1 MRHLGTADRTSDAL
15 SQPVGTLDVWHGCT
29 HTVTRAE
36 HAVLASPPFQRLR
49 RLRQM
54 GLAFHAWPNAENTR
68 ASHSIGVAYWSATY
82 LAALRRRRDPVT
94 RSGLGAA
101 TASLDGLSL
110 DVVLRLFGLLHDVDL
125 LPLGH
130 TLRYQSGLFGEP
142 PGQPRLH
149 TCVSS
154 VKAHAA
160 EHAFGDAAT
169 DAEREAW
176 LDAFERHLDAAT
188 AADGGLA
195 YARLAVEIV
204 NSGLGADLIDFA
216 VRDSFAIA
224 RSQALHDDLPQG
236 LRLVEENDGWGLAL
250 DVGDAATAARRVA
263 MADDL
268 YRARF
273 EVFAASVFHPVKL
286 AADAMLDLALR
297 RLGHEACHRLL
308 PEDRLLSM
316 GDDEL
321 VDAVVAA
328 EAALAAGLGAGPVS
342 AGLKAARLHDEV
354 WRSEDLAAFA
364 RRPDAGRA
372 LSLDPGWRTATEE
385 ELQARLP
392 WAAEGDLIVAV
403 SAPTM
408 QAKPANARFTG
419 AGAEV
424 FTLAEAA
431 DHGYATDAAET
442 AGRYAQLW
450 SLRVY
455 LASRHRRRAPE
466 AAKAAADA
474 LGPLA

>member
-1 MRHLGTADRTSDAL
+1 MRPPGTDPSAAALGH
-15 SQPVGTLDVWHGCT
+15 PVGTLDVWPGCT
-29 HTVTRAE
+29 HAVTRAE

-68 ASHSIGVAYWSATY
+68 ASHSLGVAYWSATY
-82 LAALRRRRDPVT
+82 LAALRRSSDPGT
-94 RSGLGAA
+94 GAALDAA

-142 PGQPRLH
+142 SGKPRLAA
-149 TCVSS
+149 CADA

-169 DAEREAW
+169 DAERRAW
-176 LDAFERHLDAAT
+176 IDALDRHLDAAT
-188 AADGGLA
+188 AARDGLA
-195 YARLAVEIV
+195 HARLAVEIV

-224 RSQALHDDLPQG
+224 RPQALHVDLPEG
-236 LRLVEENDGWGLAL
+236 LRLVDADGDFGLAL
-250 DVGDAATAARRVA
+250 DVGEAASAARRVA

-297 RLGHEACHRLL
+297 RIGPEACRRLL

-328 EAALAAGLGAGPVS
+328 EAAVADGLGAGPGS
-342 AGLKAARLHDEV
+342 AALKAGRLHEEV
-354 WRSEDLAAFA
+354 WRSEGLDAFA
-364 RRPDAGRA
+364 RRPGADRA
-372 LSLDPGWRTATEE
+372 LALDPGWRTATEE
-385 ELQARLP
+385 ELQGGLP
-392 WAAEGDLIVAV
+392 WAAPGDLIVAV

-408 QAKPANARFTG
+408 QAKPANARFVGG
-419 AGAEV
+419 AGEV
-424 FTLAEAA
+424 FTLAGAA
-431 DHGYATDAAET
+431 DHGYPTEAAET

-455 LASRHRRRAPE
+455 LAPRHRRRAPE
-466 AAKAAADA
+466 AEKVAADL
-474 LGPLA
+474 LGPTG